1 MQKKPNETW
10 RQYVSRI
17 GKGHGLQLKTEKFF
31 DFALKNGLSEK
42 AAAEYALAAW
52 IK

>member
-1 MQKKPNETW
+1 MKKKPNETW

-17 GKGHGLQLKTEKFF
+17 GKGHGQQIKTEKYF
-31 DFALKNGLSEK
+31 DFAIKNGLSGK
-42 AAAEYALAAW
+42 AAAEYALAEL